1 MQCLT
6 SLLQSPHLMD
16 RDSFHQLSQF
26 LYKRLRSFRLLLSN
40 QEAADY
46 LSSFL
51 GYFFSQEPTAIR
63 SRNRALQASHPEAY
77 FARCFLCYLCA
88 LHRKAVKAARRTQ
101 EKHQVDAE
109 FAQMNWY
116 NPQEHPTL
124 PEQTRR
130 MCERYAVELDNLLA
144 HCRTYRTIFF
154 AVFAEEE
161 PAVSAS
167 RMGLIRNTFYQRK
180 RRLMQLLRDFA
191 LERELSAQEVELV
204 LSYYLQGFSDFSSK

>member
-1 MQCLT
+1 
-6 SLLQSPHLMD
+6 MD
-16 RDSFHQLSQF
+16 RDAFLQISQF

-46 LSSFL
+46 LSGFL
-51 GYFFSQEPTAIR
+51 GYFFSQKPTAIR
-63 SRNRALQASHPEAY
+63 SRKRALEASNPEAY

-88 LHRKAVKAARRTQ
+88 LHRKAVKAAEKRTR
-101 EKHQVDAE
+101 EKHRWEAE
-109 FAQMNWY
+109 AVHTGWY

-124 PEQTRR
+124 PEETRR
-130 MCERYAVELDNLLA
+130 LCERYAVELDNLLA
-144 HCRTYRTIFF
+144 HCRTYRKIFF

-167 RMGLIRNTFYQRK
+167 RMGLVRNTFYQRK
-180 RRLMQLLRDFA
+180 RRLMQMLRDFA

-204 LSYYLQGFSDFSSK
+204 LSFYLQTFSLFPK